1 MKSTTFFKRGSGLGA
16 LVVLALGVFSGFGH
30 GKANEETASFSI
42 PPGRVADAEQI
53 WAQELKI
60 FEQRAGGDMGYY
72 LSLAN
77 PGYMAWPAPAETPLS
92 YQTLSKQIGDGRL
105 FAPGEQISVSK
116 KGMSFDGD
124 TALAFFET
132 HRTRRAGGEQ
142 VDERFENIHVW
153 VRRDTGWRLIANMSR
168 PVLENRAQLG
178 NPTLRGR
185 ND

>member
-1 MKSTTFFKRGSGLGA
+1 MSTRVFFNHVSHAAAYL
-16 LVVLALGVFSGFGH
+16 VLAFCALTSFERASAEEHGV
-30 GKANEETASFSI
+30 SFFVPADRI
-42 PPGRVADAEQI
+42 ADAEQI

-77 PGYMAWPAPAETPLS
+77 PGYMAWPAPAENPLS
-92 YQTLSKQIGDGRL
+92 YETLSSQIGDGRL
-105 FAPGEQISVSK
+105 FAPGERISVTK

-132 HRTRRAGGEQ
+132 HRTRRAGGEE

-153 VRRDTGWRLIANMSR
+153 VKRNTGWRLIANMSR
-168 PVLENRAQLG
+168 PVLENREQLG

-185 ND
+185 DD